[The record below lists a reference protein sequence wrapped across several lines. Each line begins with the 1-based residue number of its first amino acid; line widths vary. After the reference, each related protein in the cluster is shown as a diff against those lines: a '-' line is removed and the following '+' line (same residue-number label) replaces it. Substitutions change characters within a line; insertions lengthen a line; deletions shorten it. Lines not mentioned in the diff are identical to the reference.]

1 MITKIQKIGNQTG
14 IILPKEMMTEYNL
27 KEGDELIISKE
38 GSALT
43 IRKPPSEF
51 SDWAEAY
58 RNANIDYKDVL
69 KALAND

>member
-14 IILPKEMMTEYNL
+14 IVLPKKMLAEYNL
-27 KEGDELIISKE
+27 KEGDELVIGKE

-58 RNANIDYKDVL
+58 RHANIDYKDVL
-69 KALAND
+69 KDLAND